1 MAPKKSHQRA
11 IHQAEVNG
19 TAVYKGRTMSLKAL
33 GGRSHIPN
41 TRTQPLASSRQ
52 RDTHSIKYLCW
63 NTGGLTSGVWEE
75 LLSQLASPQYA
86 EVSLVILQETHWR
99 GDSQFTRDCWHV
111 ISSGSNGEKGAGVA
125 IMVRKTLCQAQ
136 SLRYTEV
143 QPGRVLHVR
152 VAGETVSLDV
162 ISLYQ
167 FVWRS
172 TISTEANKAQRQKL
186 IDQLAKHLSHLP
198 NRNTLLIAGDFNPP
212 LVSDKR
218 HVGPGAV
225 RGPRLKLRSVR
236 PLQNLLEEHQ
246 LTALNTWAT
255 DKPATHFQ
263 GNSVSQ
269 IDFKPSVE

>member
-1 MAPKKSHQRA
+1 
-11 IHQAEVNG
+11 
-19 TAVYKGRTMSLKAL
+19 
-33 GGRSHIPN
+33 
-41 TRTQPLASSRQ
+41 
-52 RDTHSIKYLCW
+52 
-63 NTGGLTSGVWEE
+63 
-75 LLSQLASPQYA
+75 
-86 EVSLVILQETHWR
+86 
-99 GDSQFTRDCWHV
+99 
-111 ISSGSNGEKGAGVA
+111 
-125 IMVRKTLCQAQ
+125 MVRKTLCQAQ

-152 VAGETVSLDV
+152 VPGETVSLDV
-162 ISLYQ
+162 ISVYQ

-198 NRNTLLIAGDFNPP
+198 NRNTLLMAGDFNSP

-218 HVGPGAV
+218 HVGPCTV

-255 DKPATHFQ
+255 GKPATHFQ

-269 IDFKPSVE
+269 IDFAIGRIRQALGQSKSCKPLRTFQVASWREGSRHLPLIGRLHHERCYTASKSKPYDVQAMDYDHRTGSGRTDVLTQKIDECIERTAPRTWHGQPSTKPCLMLLRRYIPSVARNSVRAVDH